1 VRDPGLHDLFGS
13 SVVPKRFEKNLPAAV
28 ELTTKNP
35 VWTVRFVQSSPAVLD
50 VGSEISRRM
59 LVLKALDSFAIGAL
73 EQETDHQIRKASLD
87 EIVDDGSQLR
97 FSTELVE

>member
-1 VRDPGLHDLFGS
+1 MRDPGLHDLVGS
-13 SVVPKRFEKNLPAAV
+13 AVVPKRFEKNLPAAV

-59 LVLKALDSFAIGAL
+59 LVLEALDSFALGTL
-73 EQETDHQIRKASLD
+73 EQEADHRVRKASLD
-87 EIVDDGSQLR
+87 EIVDDRSQLR
-97 FSTELVE
+97 FSAELVK